1 MSDYQVFEICYG
13 LSKPVFKLDLRFPL
27 QFFPGQGDEELLPD
41 EPLVYSK
48 CRGLNFGC
56 YIKYFILRKS
66 ASFMALISFKTRT
79 DSRIEPTSFPIRS
92 GSVPLIMS
100 SPLLD
105 ILLVE
110 DSQRTKQIRA
120 DRRTKS
126 DPDIFEGQVVDSE

>member
-1 MSDYQVFEICYG
+1 
-13 LSKPVFKLDLRFPL
+13 
-27 QFFPGQGDEELLPD
+27 
-41 EPLVYSK
+41 
-48 CRGLNFGC
+48 
-56 YIKYFILRKS
+56 
-66 ASFMALISFKTRT
+66 MALISFKTRT

>member
-1 MSDYQVFEICYG
+1 
-13 LSKPVFKLDLRFPL
+13 
-27 QFFPGQGDEELLPD
+27 
-41 EPLVYSK
+41 
-48 CRGLNFGC
+48 
-56 YIKYFILRKS
+56 
-66 ASFMALISFKTRT
+66 
-79 DSRIEPTSFPIRS
+79 
-92 GSVPLIMS
+92 MS